1 METVGAFAAKT
12 HLSDLLER
20 VERGERFTI
29 TRHGKPVAQL
39 TPVDQR
45 DSAAVKD
52 AIARLKAFRKGHSL
66 GGISLRELIEEGRRY

>member
-45 DSAAVKD
+45 DPEAVKE